1 MAIKEKSY
9 INKKGEH
16 YAKNLY
22 KFVSVQAIFALL
34 QQILPHA
41 HTRPG
46 LCGIFDYVRPCTADN
61 T

>member
-1 MAIKEKSY
+1 MAIKEKTY

-34 QQILPHA
+34 QQILPNT
-41 HTRPG
+41 HTR
-46 LCGIFDYVRPCTADN
+46 LDMCWLFDYVRPCTADN